1 PALARCGTERSRAI
15 GDRHRHPSQ
24 RPPRAW
30 SLSQGTRR
38 GHGRVSRC
46 EADGSRS
53 PRPRLDRRRQARR
66 LLGAPSAPMGSRGRH
81 CHLARGGR
89 LRERRRRQG
98 RDARQGQHRRR
109 QRDHPAEIAQASQ
122 GRRPRVRLSGAPER
136 APVRGANRQKGGALS
151 GNSALRLPFCLSNY
165 SVKLTGGKAADS
177 QRQPEMAAP
186 VYKVKLTRPQVFL
199 WRMSLFLILAIL
211 LAIILD
217 GQTQQ
222 LRHSFMAN
230 PGLNTLI
237 IGTLIVGVVYS
248 FRQVLRLYPEINWV
262 NNFRISDPASSNE
275 KTTPVLLAPMATM
288 LRDRTGHLSLA
299 AGSMRSLLDS
309 VASRLDEQR
318 ETTRYLVGLLVFL
331 GLLGTF
337 WGLLQTVSSVGAT
350 IGALDTN
357 VGENVMLFDQ
367 LKEGLAGPLKGM
379 GTAFSCS
386 MFGLAGSLI
395 LGFLDLQAGHAQG
408 RFYNELEDWLSGITE
423 LQPADAAAAGAMPP
437 QLRYAL
443 MDMQRSLSDLSEKVE
458 LKMLNDN
465 TGDAVKDLAQGVDK
479 LIRQMRAEQK

>member
-1 PALARCGTERSRAI
+1 
-15 GDRHRHPSQ
+15 
-24 RPPRAW
+24 
-30 SLSQGTRR
+30 
-38 GHGRVSRC
+38 
-46 EADGSRS
+46 
-53 PRPRLDRRRQARR
+53 
-66 LLGAPSAPMGSRGRH
+66 
-81 CHLARGGR
+81 
-89 LRERRRRQG
+89 
-98 RDARQGQHRRR
+98 
-109 QRDHPAEIAQASQ
+109 
-122 GRRPRVRLSGAPER
+122 
-136 APVRGANRQKGGALS
+136 
-151 GNSALRLPFCLSNY
+151 
-165 SVKLTGGKAADS
+165 
-177 QRQPEMAAP
+177 MAAP

-222 LRHSFMAN
+222 LRRSFMAN

-237 IGTLIVGVVYS
+237 IGVLIVGTVYA

-262 NNFRISDPASSNE
+262 NNFRISDPGISSD

-423 LQPADAAAAGAMPP
+423 LQPADAAAGAMPP
-437 QLRYAL
+437 QMRFAL
-443 MDMQRSLSDLSEKVE
+443 MDMQRSLADLSEKVE
-458 LKMLNDN
+458 LRVLNDN
-465 TGDAVKDLAQGVDK
+465 TGEAVKDLAQGVDK
-479 LIRQMRAEQK
+479 LIRQMRAEQKVVREWADEQAQQQQELAAVLRQITDQSLVPAREERS

>member
-1 PALARCGTERSRAI
+1 
-15 GDRHRHPSQ
+15 
-24 RPPRAW
+24 
-30 SLSQGTRR
+30 
-38 GHGRVSRC
+38 
-46 EADGSRS
+46 
-53 PRPRLDRRRQARR
+53 
-66 LLGAPSAPMGSRGRH
+66 M
-81 CHLARGGR
+81 
-89 LRERRRRQG
+89 
-98 RDARQGQHRRR
+98 
-109 QRDHPAEIAQASQ
+109 
-122 GRRPRVRLSGAPER
+122 
-136 APVRGANRQKGGALS
+136 APV
-151 GNSALRLPFCLSNY
+151 
-165 SVKLTGGKAADS
+165 T
-177 QRQPEMAAP
+177 
-186 VYKVKLTRPQVFL
+186 YKVKLTRPQVFL

-230 PGLNTLI
+230 PGLNALI
-237 IGTLIVGVVYS
+237 IGVLVVGIVYA

-262 NNFRISDPASSNE
+262 NNFRISDPGITSD
-275 KTTPVLLAPMATM
+275 KTTPTLLAPMATM
-288 LRDRTGHLSLA
+288 LKDRTGHLSLA
-299 AGSMRSLLDS
+299 TGAMRSLLDS

-350 IGALDTN
+350 IGTLDTN
-357 VGENVMLFDQ
+357 TGESVMLFDQ

-423 LQPADAAAAGAMPP
+423 LQLADAPGAGTGVAP
-437 QLRYAL
+437 QVRYAL
-443 MDMQRSLSDLSEKVE
+443 LDMQRSLADLNDKVE
-458 LKMLNDN
+458 HKMLTDN
-465 TGDAVKDLAQGVDK
+465 TGDAVKDLAAGVDK
-479 LIRQMRAEQK
+479 LIRQMRAEQKVVREWADEQAQQQHELATVLRQITDKAKLPAREERK